1 MRDGVVTQHFGE
13 SRQSDDGFSAVEPL
27 PHPVAQGRRRIS
39 ASWPLALA
47 LLTLVPAVGGCAN
60 MVSGSGTSISGITRT
75 YQRGYV
81 LSEGSLD
88 QIPVGSSQEQVL
100 LVMGTPST
108 VATVNGEVFYYIS
121 QTEKRVAFLK
131 PQITDQQVVAVYF
144 DKNRR
149 VARVAQYGIKDGK
162 VFDFV
167 SQTTPT
173 SGEELNLVQQMIG
186 LITF

>member
-1 MRDGVVTQHFGE
+1 MTRHLGKTQPAGDETTISRSIAHEKAQDGHHLSKG
-13 SRQSDDGFSAVEPL
+13 
-27 PHPVAQGRRRIS
+27 
-39 ASWPLALA
+39 WPLALA
-47 LLTLVPAVGGCAN
+47 LLTLVPAIAGCAE
-60 MVSGSGTSISGITRT
+60 MVSGKGTSLSSVTRT

-81 LSEGSLD
+81 LNEDALE

-121 QTEKRVAFLK
+121 QTEKRTAFLK
-131 PQITDQQVVAVYF
+131 PKITDQQVVAVYF

-149 VARVAQYGIKDGK
+149 VSRVAHYGIKDGK

-173 SGEELNLVQQMIG
+173 SGEDLSLVQQMIG

>member
-1 MRDGVVTQHFGE
+1 MRVETRHNGISGQAR
-13 SRQSDDGFSAVEPL
+13 RQRARGLRGA
-27 PHPVAQGRRRIS
+27 
-39 ASWPLALA
+39 WPTA
-47 LLTLVPAVGGCAN
+47 LTLTLAATALTAC
-60 MVSGSGTSISGITRT
+60 GSSISGITRT

-81 LSEGSLD
+81 LADGALD

-100 LVMGTPST
+100 LVLGTPST

-121 QTEKRVAFLK
+121 QTQKKVAFLK
-131 PQITDQQVVAVYF
+131 PEITDQKVVAIYF

-149 VARVAQYGIKDGK
+149 VTRVAQYGMKDGK

-173 SGEELNLVQQMIG
+173 SGEELSLIQQMIG